1 MVTQSDKALSTEDRD
16 QILAKLRD
24 KILTDALERLED
36 IAEELVK
43 SSSPGN
49 DSEETLLAVRR
60 QFHSLKGMG
69 GSFGFPSITL
79 VAHRLED
86 YLARVHVINSKI
98 VIDIEI
104 YCQCLMD
111 VIATG
116 EDPGQDEAAEIIRA
130 LPTSSLFD
138 VEDIVPFST
147 EVLLVTPSKTI
158 GAIVGRELAECGYKV
173 TRFSNAWEAMQFAA
187 SAKPDLVITAAVME
201 VIDGINL
208 ARALAAMELTAN
220 IPVTLLTSLGNDSR
234 ELEHLPDG
242 VAIVRHGENFSAD
255 LAEMLAAFEAGKMKL
270 LAMTS
275 REAFRHATGDPALSN

>member
-1 MVTQSDKALSTEDRD
+1 MMESSGMVTQSDKALSTEDRD
-16 QILAKLRD
+16 QILAKLCD
-24 KILTDALERLED
+24 EILTDALERLED

-69 GSFGFPSITL
+69 GSFGFPTITL

-86 YLARVHVINSKI
+86 YLARAHVISSKI

-111 VIATG
+111 IIATG

-220 IPVTLLTSLGNDSR
+220 IPVTLLTSLGNDNR
-234 ELEHLPDG
+234 ELEHLPAN
-242 VAIVRHGENFSAD
+242 VAIVQHGKNFNDD
-255 LAEMLAAFEAGKMKL
+255 LARILEA
-270 LAMTS
+270 S
-275 REAFRHATGDPALSN
+275 